1 MDQKKADP
9 SAGMSVAANDT
20 PQNKSPEPKPPAEP
34 EKKVE
39 PPSAPTDGKEVQ
51 AGDVVPPLEAPLSEH
66 PEKEPRGKYLAYLSL
81 GALGI
86 VYGDIGTSPLYSLR
100 ECFHSKHGV
109 APLPE
114 NVLGVLSLVTWSLII
129 VISLKYLAFVMRA
142 DNKGEGG
149 ILALM
154 SLVRPEKTKVTQRWI
169 LTGIGLFG
177 AALLYGDG
185 IITPAISVL
194 SAVEGLHVATPLFEG
209 KVVQITIVVLVLL
222 FYFQKKGTSGVGAVF
237 GPVMLVWFTCLF
249 LLGIYQIVQF
259 PSVLKG
265 INPYYAFEFFL
276 HNKWHG
282 FLVLGSVFLVVT
294 GGEALY
300 ADMGHFGKKPIRL
313 AWFFLV
319 LPALQINYLGQG
331 ALLLR
336 NPSAAEHPFY
346 LMAPGWALFPLV
358 GLATVATSIASQAVI
373 SGAFSLT
380 RQAVQ
385 LGYWPRMHIRHTSAR
400 EIGQI
405 YIPAINWGLMVAT
418 IWLVAEFKTSSNLAA
433 AYGVAVTTTM
443 VATTVL
449 LYFVCRSVWKW
460 PFAKTLILA
469 SFFLVID
476 LAFFGANIIKFFS
489 GGWFPLA
496 VGAGVFTLMTTWRRG
511 RMILNERLSEVALP
525 DHLFIDSLKAEK
537 PLRVSGTAVFLD
549 RTPDATPHALL
560 HNIKHNKILHEQVI
574 LLTIITEESPHV
586 PEDKRIK
593 IVPRGEC
600 IFRMVIKFGFMEDPD
615 VTEVLKKVEL
625 NGKKLKP
632 EAMSFFLGRE
642 KLIATSRPGMSI
654 WREKLF
660 AWMSQNATGAA
671 YFFNL
676 PPDRIVELGASIEL

>member
-1 MDQKKADP
+1 MDQKKTGSPATSASADDIP
-9 SAGMSVAANDT
+9 K
-20 PQNKSPEPKPPAEP
+20 NKTTEPKPSTEP
-34 EKKVE
+34 EKKIE
-39 PPSAPTDGKEVQ
+39 PSPSPTDGEAVK
-51 AGDVVPPLEAPLSEH
+51 AGDVLPPAETQSAEPAD
-66 PEKEPRGKYLAYLSL
+66 KEPRGKYLAYLCL

-109 APLPE
+109 APTPE

-129 VISLKYLAFVMRA
+129 VISIKYLAFVMRA

-154 SLVRPEKTKVTQRWI
+154 SLVRPEKSEVTKRWL

-194 SAVEGLHVATPLFEG
+194 SAVEGLHVATPVFEG
-209 KVVQITIVVLVLL
+209 KVVHITIVVLFLL
-222 FYFQKKGTSGVGAVF
+222 FYFQKKGTGSVGAVF
-237 GPVMLVWFTCLF
+237 GPVMLVWFSCLF
-249 LLGIYQIVQF
+249 LLGIYQIVQT
-259 PSVLKG
+259 PAVVKG
-265 INPYYAFEFFL
+265 INPYNAFEFFL

-313 AWFFLV
+313 AWFFMV

-336 NPSAAEHPFY
+336 NPQAAEHPFY

-358 GLATVATSIASQAVI
+358 GLATVATFIASQAVI

-385 LGYWPRMHIRHTSAR
+385 LGYWPRMLIRHTSAR

-405 YIPAINWGLMVAT
+405 YIPAINWGLMIAT

-449 LYFVCRSVWKW
+449 LFFVCRSVWKW
-460 PFAKTLILA
+460 GFAKTMLLT
-469 SFFLVID
+469 SFFLAID
-476 LAFFGANIIKFFS
+476 VAFFGANIIKFFS

-496 VGAGVFTLMTTWRRG
+496 VGAGVFILMTTWRRG

-560 HNIKHNKILHEQVI
+560 HNIKHNKIIHEQVI

-586 PEDKRIK
+586 PENKRIK
-593 IVPRGEC
+593 IVSRGEC
-600 IFRMVIKFGFMEDPD
+600 IYRMVIKFGFMEDPD
-615 VTEVLKKVEL
+615 VTEVLRKVEI

-632 EAMSFFLGRE
+632 EQMSFFLGRE
-642 KLIATSRPGMSI
+642 KLIATDRPGMAI